1 MAKDANDANDANDA
15 KELANAIRERFN
27 DELKKN
33 RPDNATVGYLI
44 ESDGKR
50 KDGMK
55 IAPAAGRDTW
65 DEVMLQP
72 YIRPH
77 QNEWAHEAM
86 VLLNW
91 MSVRDLT
98 ANVNMK
104 GGYALGG
111 RGPWLGMSALHWAVD
126 TGFPSVVN
134 ALLGIPGI
142 NINIKDVHGRTPLQ
156 LAFTGLWYNVKIVT
170 ALIEHGADFGIQN
183 GSGDTPLHTVIL
195 FHGEKGSEWLPL
207 IIMDHLVDYN
217 YNQKDKEGLNLL
229 QRTQLWDCSEDI
241 IKKIKSRMIL

>member
-1 MAKDANDANDANDA
+1 MT
-15 KELANAIRERFN
+15 ELANAIRERFH
-27 DELKKN
+27 EEQTKY

-91 MSVRDLT
+91 MSVHYLT
-98 ANVNMK
+98 ANVNK
-104 GGYALGG
+104 RGGYFLHGN
-111 RGPWLGMSALHWAVD
+111 GPWAGMSALHWAVYQ
-126 TGFPSVVN
+126 GFPGVVN
-134 ALLGIPGI
+134 ALLGIPKI
-142 NINIKDVHGRTPLQ
+142 NINIQDVHGRTPLQ
-156 LAFTGLWYNVKIVT
+156 LAFNGLWYNVKIVT
-170 ALIEHGADFGIQN
+170 ALIEHGADFGVQN
-183 GSGDTPLHTVIL
+183 MSGDTPLHTVIL

-207 IIMDHLVDYN
+207 MIMDHLVDYN
-217 YNQKDKEGLNLL
+217 YNQKDKEGMNLL
-229 QRTQLWDCSEDI
+229 QRTQLWNRSEDI
-241 IKKIKSRMIL
+241 IKKINSRMML